1 MQPTASRRES
11 PVVAPTEQEEQE
23 QEEEIPVEELEAKL
37 LSVKRALERFDDVKV
52 WYLVLVGVSLGC
64 QVTGGLFIMV
74 AFYSGLKHAYIVVWL
89 DNRCSV
95 FALSKLYR

>member
-52 WYLVLVGVSLGC
+52 WYLMLVGVSLGC
-64 QVTGGLFIMV
+64 EVTGGLCIMV
-74 AFYSGLKHAYIVVWL
+74 ALYYGLKLKHVYVGVW
-89 DNRCSV
+89 
-95 FALSKLYR
+95 